1 MMSRHSTALAVAC
14 TTVWMLCVACT
25 PAPSKVQPASE
36 VQNSAPDLAA
46 ISMEAAPGPEHNVFV
61 RGKEPVLRLLIRNAS
76 AQEVLAPVQ
85 WTVTDYRGKEVHR
98 SSETVKLAPQSSQ
111 EKEFMLPIAALGY
124 FEAVFSVGG
133 KTTMVPLAVLSDKPE
148 ATLPPGGLVGWPTS
162 SEKTNPRAQA
172 ATLARTYL
180 ENMSARPVRPVHWEG
195 SKIANPVAPT
205 PEMVAQRTIAVLMEG
220 ATLRRMIAE
229 DAPVRAYRFY
239 KDGNKGPTWAIWS
252 PIPCGPVAVRPLE
265 MPVVITDLMGNS
277 VGLKPRHDAVI
288 IVPCETPV
296 FVTLFTME
304 VMSVTP
310 LLSVVEPPQK
320 VYAGEPAQIAIEV
333 WNPLNS
339 VLKATASLSMPKGWT
354 DSTQEATA
362 QVAEGAKQ
370 RVTMKFTPSAES
382 PAGRETVEVSIKF
395 DRVEI
400 PLAELPVAVE
410 IQRHTAP

>member
-1 MMSRHSTALAVAC
+1 MMSRHFAALAVVC

-25 PAPSKVQPASE
+25 PAPSKVRPASE
-36 VQNSAPDLAA
+36 VQNPAPDLAV
-46 ISMEAAPGPEHNVFV
+46 ISMEEAPSPEHNVFV
-61 RGKEPVLRLLIRNAS
+61 HGKEPVLRLQIRNAS

-85 WTVTDYRGKEVHR
+85 WTVTDYWGKEVHR

-172 ATLARTYL
+172 ASLARTYL
-180 ENMSARPVRPVHWEG
+180 EHMSARPVRPVHWEG
-195 SKIANPVAPT
+195 SKTASPVPT

-220 ATLRRMIAE
+220 ATLRRMIEEA
-229 DAPVRAYRFY
+229 APVHAYRFY
-239 KDGNKGPTWAIWS
+239 KDGSKGPTWAIWS
-252 PIPCGPVAVRPLE
+252 PTPCGPVAVRPLE

-277 VGLKPRHDAVI
+277 VGMKPRHDAVI

-304 VMSVTP
+304 VMTVTP
-310 LLSVVEPPQK
+310 LLSVVEQPQK

-333 WNPLNS
+333 WNPLNG
-339 VLKATASLSMPKGWT
+339 VLKVTSSLSMPKGWT

-370 RVTMKFTPSAES
+370 RVTMKFTPPAES
-382 PAGRETVEVSIKF
+382 PAGRETVKVSIRF
-395 DRVEI
+395 DRAEI
-400 PLAELPVAVE
+400 TPAELPVAVE
-410 IQRHTAP
+410 VQRRAK